1 MVSSEKTDESPRR
14 RRHLWLVGM
23 MGSGKSSVGLPL
35 AERLGMKFIDT
46 DAGIERDHTAS
57 IADLFA
63 THGEPW
69 FRLEEE
75 RAVAAIAADPEPAV
89 VATGGGVVLSEMNR
103 EAMKATGVVVWLFAD
118 LATVIGRVGMGE
130 DRPLI
135 GRANPVAS
143 MDHLM
148 VERHDVY
155 LRAADARVSTI
166 DRDVADVVAEVEALW
181 RSS

>member
-1 MVSSEKTDESPRR
+1 MASPGYHDEGREH
-14 RRHLWLVGM
+14 RHLWLIGM
-23 MGSGKSSVGLPL
+23 MGSGKSSVGRPL
-35 AERLGMKFIDT
+35 SARLGMRFVDT
-46 DAGIERDHTAS
+46 DAGIERDHAAS
-57 IADLFA
+57 IAELFA

-75 RAVAAIAADPEPAV
+75 RAVAALAAEPDPAV
-89 VATGGGVVLSEMNR
+89 VATGGGVVLSSASR
-103 EAMKATGVVVWLFAD
+103 EVMRATGLVVWLFAD

-148 VERHDVY
+148 VDRYDVY
-155 LRAADARVSTI
+155 SSVADAQISTI
-166 DRDVADVVAEVEALW
+166 DRDVTDVVDEVEAMWQL
-181 RSS
+181 R